1 MLRVL
6 VTGDRDWEDRLL
18 IKQHLM
24 KLPPDT
30 VIIEG
35 GARGADSL
43 ANSVAKELGFD
54 RTTYHANW
62 TRHHRA
68 AGPIRNR
75 RMHKESKPDKVLAF
89 HDNIEDS
96 KGTKDMIK
104 VAKKAGTL
112 VKLVSH
118 KNRRGKEL

>member
-1 MLRVL
+1 MRVL
-6 VTGDRDWEDRLL
+6 VTGDRDWKDRLL
-18 IKQHLM
+18 IKQHLT
-24 KLPPDT
+24 KLPPNT

-62 TRHHRA
+62 TRHHKA
-68 AGPIRNR
+68 GGPIRNK
-75 RMHKESKPDKVLAF
+75 RMLTESNPDRVLAF
-89 HDNIEDS
+89 HDNIEKS

-104 VAKKAGTL
+104 ISKKAGKP

-118 KNRRGKEL
+118 ENRGGKVLK

>member
-1 MLRVL
+1 MIVL
-6 VTGDRDWEDRLL
+6 VTGDRDWKDRLL
-18 IKQHLM
+18 IKQHLS

-30 VIIEG
+30 TIIEG

-43 ANSVAKELGFD
+43 ARSVAKELGLEW
-54 RTTYHANW
+54 REYPANW
-62 TRHHRA
+62 KEHHRA

-75 RMHKESKPDKVLAF
+75 KMLKEEDPDRILAF
-89 HDNIEDS
+89 HDNIEES

-104 VAKKAGTL
+104 ISKKAGKP

-118 KNRRGKEL
+118 KNRGGKDV